1 MTTIL
6 DAKSPEQQPRASA
19 AIVTTAFERAAH
31 ARAPEQ
37 AVPETF
43 REAVEWLRSEA
54 RQDAPTAR
62 PRRLPLDHIQVAPA
76 AFQVRTGAASAGVT
90 EPLHVQALQRAL
102 EAKPEG
108 ARVLDPV
115 TVYAVG
121 KRVFC
126 IDGHHRLAAYR
137 AAKAKGALPV
147 EWFHGSLA
155 EAIAEAAKRNQKVKL
170 PMTQAERLEAA
181 WRLVILG
188 AHSKRKTAEASGVSE
203 RTVANM
209 RSLYRQAVEQEL
221 KVGSYVETS
230 RATQWDDDF
239 EYTEAMREAR
249 VNRYVQGLVKQFG
262 PRTPTHAEEFAE
274 AVTKWGGG
282 QFAEAMASWL
292 APADYGEFEDTD
304 F

>member
-1 MTTIL
+1 M
-6 DAKSPEQQPRASA
+6 
-19 AIVTTAFERAAH
+19 
-31 ARAPEQ
+31 
-37 AVPETF
+37 PETF
-43 REAVEWLRSEA
+43 REAVAWLRAEA
-54 RQDAPTAR
+54 GQDARTAK
-62 PRRLPLDHIQVAPA
+62 PRRLPLGHILVAPA
-76 AFQVRTGAASAGVT
+76 VFQVRTGAAAGGVT

-102 EAKPEG
+102 EAKHEDV
-108 ARVLDPV
+108 RVLDPV

-121 KRVFC
+121 KGAYC

-137 AAKAKGALPV
+137 AAKVKGSVPV
-147 EWFHGSLA
+147 EWFEGSLA

-170 PMTQAERLEAA
+170 PMTQTERLEAA

-209 RSLYRQAVEQEL
+209 RALYRQAVEQEL
-221 KVGSYVETS
+221 KVGSYVETL

-239 EYTEAMREAR
+239 EYTDAMREAR

-262 PRTPTHAEEFAE
+262 PRTPTHVEEFAE
-274 AVTKWGGG
+274 AVAKWGGS
-282 QFAEAMASWL
+282 QFAGAMASWL
-292 APADYGEFEDTD
+292 APAGYEEFEDTD